1 MVVIAIAMV
10 AIVVVMVILRKHR
23 SAREH
28 GDHGRICNYVANGFH
43 SDSSLYTSLSAT
55 RAQLPT
61 GTPMALE

>member
-1 MVVIAIAMV
+1 MVVIAV
-10 AIVVVMVILRKHR
+10 AIVVVMMILCKHR